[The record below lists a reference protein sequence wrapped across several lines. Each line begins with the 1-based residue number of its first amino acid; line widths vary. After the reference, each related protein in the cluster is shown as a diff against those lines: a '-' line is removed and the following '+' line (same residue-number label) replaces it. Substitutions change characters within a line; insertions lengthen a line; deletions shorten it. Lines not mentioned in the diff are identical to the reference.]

1 LPADGEQDLVTVGKV
16 GRPHGLAGAFVV
28 ERPSEEAERFAVG
41 AVLHVDGEPARV
53 TESKRAGGSRVVI
66 RLDRKV
72 ERGAELQVPKAALPE
87 PEGDGYYVFQLVG
100 LEVVEEG
107 GRTLGRVKD
116 VASYPANDVLELDE
130 GLALP
135 MVADC
140 VREIDVAGGR
150 ILVAPGFAP

>member
-1 LPADGEQDLVTVGKV
+1 MTVGKV

-28 ERPSEEAERFAVG
+28 ERPSEEPERFAVG
-41 AVLHVDGEPARV
+41 AVLHVDGKAARV
-53 TESKRAGGSRVVI
+53 TESKRAGAGRVVI

-72 ERGAELQVPKAALPE
+72 ERGAVLQVPKSDLPE
-87 PEGDGYYVFQLVG
+87 PGGDGYYVFQLVG
-100 LEVVEEG
+100 LEVLEQG

-135 MVADC
+135 MVAEC
-140 VREIDVAGGR
+140 VLEIDLDGGR
-150 ILVAPGFAP
+150 IVVASGFGA

>member
-1 LPADGEQDLVTVGKV
+1 MGKV

-28 ERPSEEAERFAVG
+28 ERPSEESERFAVG
-41 AVLHVDGEPARV
+41 AILHVDGEPARV
-53 TESKRAGGSRVVI
+53 TESKRGGGSRVVI

-72 ERGAELQVPKAALPE
+72 ERGAELQVPKAELPE
-87 PEGDGYYVFQLVG
+87 PGDDGYYVFQLVG

-140 VREIDVAGGR
+140 VQEIDVEGGR
-150 ILVAPGFAP
+150 IVVATGFAP

>member
-1 LPADGEQDLVTVGKV
+1 LPDKQEDFVTVGKV

-28 ERPSEEAERFAVG
+28 ERPSEDAARFAKG
-41 AVLHVDGEPARV
+41 AVLHVDGEPAEV
-53 TESKRAGGSRVVI
+53 TESKRGGGGRVVI

-72 ERGAELQVPKAALPE
+72 ERGAVLQVPKADLAPT
-87 PEGDGYYVFQLVG
+87 GDDDYYVFELIG

-116 VASYPANDVLELDE
+116 VASYQANDVLEVE
-130 GLALP
+130 GGLGLP

-140 VREIDVAGGR
+140 VRDVDLEAGR
-150 ILVAPGFAP
+150 IVVAKGFAP